1 MDFLP
6 IFYDLK
12 DQRCLVVG
20 GGDVALRK
28 ADLLVRAG
36 ARLRVVS
43 PELCDDLDDLIRRSG
58 GEYLRSVYSPDYL
71 SDVALVIAA
80 TDRAEVNV
88 KVSEDAKQMG
98 LPINVVDH
106 PDLSSFIFPA
116 VIDRSPVVIAVSS
129 GGQSPVLARLLRG
142 KLESMIPASYGR
154 LAHLVGRFRDQVK
167 QRFGTVNE
175 RRGFW
180 EFILQ
185 GPVAEMVFAGKEEKA
200 EELLENALAAADG
213 EQSGTG
219 EVYLVGGGPGDPD
232 LLTFKA
238 LRLMQQA
245 DVVVY
250 DRLVSPQVLDLCRR
264 DADRVYVG
272 KARKNHALPQ
282 DEINNLL
289 VKLAKEGKR
298 VLRLKGGDPFIFGR
312 GGEEIDQLMAQNIPF
327 QVVPGIT
334 SASGCAAYS
343 GIPLTHRD
351 YAQSVRFVTGHL
363 KDDSCDLPWH
373 ELVHEHQTLVIY
385 MGLISLSQICER
397 LIQHG
402 MAADM
407 PIALIE
413 KGTQPEQR
421 VITGT
426 LQTISELSAQAEIKP
441 PALIIVGKVVTLREK
456 LDWYSKTQT

>member
-1 MDFLP
+1 MSF
-6 IFYDLK
+6 
-12 DQRCLVVG
+12 
-20 GGDVALRK
+20 
-28 ADLLVRAG
+28 
-36 ARLRVVS
+36 S
-43 PELCDDLDDLIRRSG
+43 PELCDDLDDLIRQNG
-58 GEYLRSVYSPDYL
+58 GEYIRSTYSPDYL
-71 SDVALVIAA
+71 NDVALVIAA
-80 TDRAEVNV
+80 TDVPSVNV
-88 KVSEDAKQMG
+88 SVSEHAKQQG
-98 LPINVVDH
+98 LPINVVDQ

-142 KLESMIPASYGR
+142 KLESVIPASYGR
-154 LAHLVGRFRDQVK
+154 LAGLVGRFREQVK
-167 QRFGTVNE
+167 ERFSTINE

-185 GPVAEMVFAGKEEKA
+185 GPVAEMVFAGKEDKA
-200 EELLENALAAADG
+200 EALLENALAAADA
-213 EQSGTG
+213 EQSAPG

-250 DRLVSPQVLDLCRR
+250 DRLVSAQVLDLCRR

-282 DEINNLL
+282 EEINQLL
-289 VKLAKEGKR
+289 VTLAKQGKR

-312 GGEEIDQLMAQNIPF
+312 GGEEIDQLMAQDIPF

-402 MAADM
+402 MVSDM

-421 VITGT
+421 VISGT
-426 LQTISELSAQAEIKP
+426 LETIPELAETAAVKP
-441 PALIIVGKVVTLREK
+441 PALIIVGKVVTLRDR
-456 LDWYSKTQT
+456 LDWFSRTQD